1 MLTGKQ
7 RAMLKAESHD
17 YKPVVNIGKFSL
29 TYDVI
34 NAVEEALE
42 ARELIKIKILN
53 NNMDDPN
60 EILQELLEKLG
71 AEFVNHVGNIFTIYR
86 KNEDNKFELWGDKMK
101 IGLYGGTFDP
111 IHIGHLIVLE
121 NTLNFM
127 GLDKII
133 VLPSSNPPHKQNKK
147 KTDTSIRV
155 EMVKAAIEDNPKL
168 ELSTFEAND
177 DSVIYTHQ
185 TLDYFKNKYPEHEFY
200 YIMGE
205 DSFMTI
211 DSWRNYEKILND
223 HLIVF
228 ARTSIE
234 KDSDLVKK
242 FEQIKKDNEK
252 IYLIDNLN
260 INISST
266 LIRDLVKENK
276 SIKYLVPDP
285 VYKLIKEYEL
295 YV

>member
-1 MLTGKQ
+1 
-7 RAMLKAESHD
+7 
-17 YKPVVNIGKFSL
+17 
-29 TYDVI
+29 
-34 NAVEEALE
+34 
-42 ARELIKIKILN
+42 
-53 NNMDDPN
+53 
-60 EILQELLEKLG
+60 
-71 AEFVNHVGNIFTIYR
+71 
-86 KNEDNKFELWGDKMK
+86 MK

-111 IHIGHLIVLE
+111 IHVGHLIVME

-127 GLDKII
+127 DLDKII

-147 KTDTSIRV
+147 KTDTKIRI
-155 EMVKAAIEDNPKL
+155 EMVEAAIRDNDKL
-168 ELSTFEAND
+168 VLSTFEAND
-177 DSVIYTHQ
+177 NSVIYTHQ

-223 HLIVF
+223 NLVVF

-234 KDSDLVKK
+234 EDSDLVKK
-242 FEQIKKDNEK
+242 VDLIKKDNSK
-252 IYLIDNLN
+252 IFLLDNLN

-266 LIRDLVKENK
+266 LIRELVKENK
-276 SIKYLVPDP
+276 SIKYFVTEP
-285 VYKLIKEYEL
+285 VKEIIEEYHL